1 MPAGRARH
9 PEMSWSKKHE
19 FLFWFVL
26 AVVIAAYA
34 IVLYSIM
41 AGH

>member
-1 MPAGRARH
+1 
-9 PEMSWSKKHE
+9 MSWAKKHE
-19 FLFWFVL
+19 FLFWCLV
-26 AVVIAAYA
+26 AAVIAAYA